1 MRPGRFGGLNL
12 SRAWA
17 FRFCLKFEVSWICGV
32 KFDLL
37 RRNLLKFKYFINGD
51 FRLLV
56 GKIYSRG
63 DGFDGAISARL
74 NLKRQPLFPSSLTI
88 CIAGE

>member
-1 MRPGRFGGLNL
+1 MF
-12 SRAWA
+12 
-17 FRFCLKFEVSWICGV
+17 WICGV
-32 KFDLL
+32 KFGLL

-63 DGFDGAISARL
+63 DGFDDAISARL
-74 NLKRQPLFPSSLTI
+74 NLSALRKVSRNKRIFWHK
-88 CIAGE
+88 